1 MSSEKVDIDICV
13 ATYRRPALLSVLVTS
28 LLRQKVDD
36 GLRFRIVIVDNDAAQ
51 SARTVV
57 ESFMPCSVPI
67 IYAVE
72 PVQGI
77 SFARNLCVS
86 LCEGKYSAFID
97 DDEYADDCWLQC
109 MMNTM
114 ECFNADIVLGPVIP
128 LLPPDVSSWITVG
141 KVFERCRYTTGASL
155 TDSTIG
161 NIGNTLIR
169 HEVLTSVPGPFDP
182 EFALTG
188 GEDSAFFAA
197 ARQKGVSITWCDTAT
212 VYETIPTE
220 RTNIRWLARRAFR
233 CGQGHARLLLKQHG
247 YFYGLFWLLYRVVHL
262 FATIAAALVAL
273 PMRTDIRAKF
283 FLKVCRNLGRL
294 STVTGLNYR
303 EYARK

>member
-1 MSSEKVDIDICV
+1 MSSEKVHIDVCV
-13 ATYRRPALLSVLVTS
+13 ATYRRPALLSVLITS

-51 SARTVV
+51 TARTAVD
-57 ESFMPCSVPI
+57 SFISSPVPI
-67 IYAVE
+67 VYEVE

-77 SFARNLCVS
+77 SHARNRCVS
-86 LCEGKYSAFID
+86 LCEGTYAAFID
-97 DDEYADDCWLQC
+97 DDEYADDNWLQC

-114 ECFNADIVLGPVIP
+114 ESFNAGIVFGPVIP
-128 LLPPDVSSWITVG
+128 LLPSDVSSWIAVG
-141 KVFERCRYTTGASL
+141 EFFERPRYTTGASL
-155 TDSTIG
+155 AESTIG
-161 NIGNTLIR
+161 NALIR
-169 HEVLTSVPGPFDP
+169 REVLSSVPGPFDP

-197 ARQKGVSITWCDTAT
+197 ARQKGVSIIWCDTAT
-212 VYETIPTE
+212 VYESIPTE
-220 RTNIRWLARRAFR
+220 RTNILWLARRAFR

-247 YFYGLFWLLYRVVHL
+247 HFYGFFWLLYRFVHL
-262 FATIAAALVAL
+262 FATVAAALVAL

-283 FLKVCRNLGRL
+283 FLKVCRNLGRI

>member
-1 MSSEKVDIDICV
+1 MLSEKVHIDICV
-13 ATYRRPALLSVLVTS
+13 ATYRRPALLSVLVKS

-36 GLRFRIVIVDNDAAQ
+36 GLQFRIVIVDNDAAQ
-51 SARTVV
+51 TARTVV
-57 ESFMPCSVPI
+57 ESFMPCPIPI

-77 SFARNLCVS
+77 SHARNRCVS
-86 LCEGKYSAFID
+86 LCEGTYAAFID

-114 ECFNADIVLGPVIP
+114 ERFNADIVLGPVIP

-141 KVFERCRYTTGASL
+141 KFFERCRYTTGASL

-161 NIGNTLIR
+161 NIGNTLVR
-169 HEVLTSVPGPFDP
+169 HDVLTAVPGPFDP

-197 ARQKGVSITWCDTAT
+197 VRQKGVSIVWCDIATA
-212 VYETIPTE
+212 YETIPTE
-220 RTNIRWLARRAFR
+220 RTNLLWLARRAFR
-233 CGQGHARLLLKQHG
+233 CGQGNARLLMKQHS
-247 YFYGLFWLLYRVVHL
+247 YFYVFAWLLYRVVHL
-262 FATIAAALVAL
+262 FATVTAALVAL
-273 PMRTDIRAKF
+273 PMRMDIRAKF

-294 STVTGLNYR
+294 SAVTGLNYR
-303 EYARK
+303 EYAGK